1 MNQQERQ
8 ERSKASIYQAALE
21 EFAANGY
28 GNVNMERIC
37 ANHHIS
43 KGMMYHYYSSKDELF
58 LLCVEKTFTD
68 LKAYIENQTERMNSM
83 EILDAIKEYFAI
95 REQFFQ
101 LNPKQKEIFETAL
114 FRPPKH
120 LAESIQELRQ
130 PIKTMN
136 MEFMEN
142 LVSRM
147 PLRPGL
153 SKEKALR
160 YLESIEVLFRYY
172 DEKREQNLHSMLKTI
187 GELMDMAL
195 FGILKQGGNDLRR

>member
-1 MNQQERQ
+1 
-8 ERSKASIYQAALE
+8 
-21 EFAANGY
+21 
-28 GNVNMERIC
+28 
-37 ANHHIS
+37 
-43 KGMMYHYYSSKDELF
+43 
-58 LLCVEKTFTD
+58 
-68 LKAYIENQTERMNSM
+68 
-83 EILDAIKEYFAI
+83 
-95 REQFFQ
+95 
-101 LNPKQKEIFETAL
+101 
-114 FRPPKH
+114 
-120 LAESIQELRQ
+120 
-130 PIKTMN
+130 MN

-195 FGILKQGGNDLRR
+195 FGILRQGGNDLRR